1 MPCCG
6 LHEYRR
12 KVPVKYMVSGG
23 TVFWGIFVGALL
35 VGLATAWTARGRLIL
50 RVQAEFLR
58 SLWSETMRSQESIP
72 ARWSCRLS
80 GTALRLSPRLAT
92 VIYRHPEI
100 PFIYAP
106 LVALGVVVSG
116 GVALIQLL

>member
-6 LHEYRR
+6 LQEYRR
-12 KVPVKYMVSGG
+12 KVPIKYMVSGG
-23 TVFWGIFVGALL
+23 LVFWGTFLVALTF
-35 VGLATAWTARGRLIL
+35 GLITAWSVRGRLIL

-58 SLWSETMRSQESIP
+58 SLWAETMRQRDSIP

-80 GTALRLSPRLAT
+80 GRAFSLSPRLAGM
-92 VIYRHPEI
+92 IYRHPEV

-106 LVALGVVVSG
+106 LLALAALLSG
-116 GVALIQLL
+116 GVFLLRAL

>member
-12 KVPVKYMVSGG
+12 RVPIKYMLSGG
-23 TVFWGIFVGALL
+23 LVFWSVFVAASTFGL
-35 VGLATAWTARGRLIL
+35 VTVWSARGRLVL

-58 SLWSETMRSQESIP
+58 SLWTETMRRHDSVP

-80 GTALRLSPRLAT
+80 GRALALSPRLAEM
-92 VIYRHPEI
+92 IYRHPEV
-100 PFIYAP
+100 PFIYTP
-106 LVALGVVVSG
+106 LVAMGLVISG
-116 GVALIQLL
+116 GVLLFRAL

>member
-12 KVPVKYMVSGG
+12 KVPLKYVLSGG
-23 TVFWGIFVGALL
+23 AVFWGVFLVAVV
-35 VGLATAWTARGRLIL
+35 VGLTTAWSTRGRLIL

-58 SLWSETMRSQESIP
+58 SLWSETMRSHDSIP

-80 GTALRLSPRLAT
+80 GAALRVSPRIAT
-92 VIYRHPEI
+92 VIYRYPEV

-106 LVALGVVVSG
+106 LVALGIIISAGLVLMS
-116 GVALIQLL
+116 L

>member
-12 KVPVKYMVSGG
+12 KVPLKYMVSGG
-23 TVFWGIFVGALL
+23 TVFWGIFAVALL
-35 VGLATAWTARGRLIL
+35 VGLATVWSAEGRMIL

-58 SLWSETMRSQESIP
+58 SLWSETMRSQDSNP

-80 GTALRLSPRLAT
+80 GTALRVSPRLAT
-92 VIYRHPEI
+92 VIYRYPEI
-100 PFIYAP
+100 AFIYVP
-106 LVALGVVVSG
+106 LIAVGIGVSAAV
-116 GVALIQLL
+116 ITFF

>member
-12 KVPVKYMVSGG
+12 KVPLKYVVTGG
-23 TVFWGIFVGALL
+23 LVFWGTFLAGLIF
-35 VGLATAWTARGRLIL
+35 GLTTVWSARGRLVL
-50 RVQAEFLR
+50 RVQAQFLR
-58 SLWSETMRSQESIP
+58 SLWAETMRHHDSIP

-80 GTALRLSPRLAT
+80 GHALRVSPRLAE
-92 VIYRHPEI
+92 VVYRHPEV

-106 LVALGVVVSG
+106 LAAVAL
-116 GVALIQLL
+116 LITVGLFLARAF

>member
-6 LHEYRR
+6 LTEYRH
-12 KVPVKYMVSGG
+12 KVPMKYMLSGG
-23 TVFWGIFVGALL
+23 LVFWGTFLVALTF
-35 VGLATAWTARGRLIL
+35 GLITAWSVRGRLIL

-58 SLWSETMRSQESIP
+58 SLWAETMRQRDSIP

-80 GTALRLSPRLAT
+80 GHALSISPRLAEM
-92 VIYRHPEI
+92 IYRHPEV

-106 LVALGVVVSG
+106 LLGLAVLVSG
-116 GVALIQLL
+116 GVFLVRAL

>member
-12 KVPVKYMVSGG
+12 KVPMKYMVSGG
-23 TVFWGIFVGALL
+23 LVFWGTFLLALIFGL
-35 VGLATAWTARGRLIL
+35 VTAWSARGRLIL

-58 SLWSETMRSQESIP
+58 SLWTETMRQRDSIP

-80 GTALRLSPRLAT
+80 GRALGLSPRLAAM
-92 VIYRHPEI
+92 IYRHPEV

-106 LVALGVVVSG
+106 LLILAVLVSG
-116 GVALIQLL
+116 GVFLVRAF

>member
-12 KVPVKYMVSGG
+12 KVPIKYMLSGG
-23 TVFWGIFVGALL
+23 AVFWSTFAVALL
-35 VGLATAWTARGRLIL
+35 VGVGTVWSSRGRLIL

-58 SLWSETMRSQESIP
+58 SLWRETMRSGDSVP

-80 GTALRLSPRLAT
+80 GLAIRLSPRLAT
-92 VIYRHPEI
+92 LVYRHPEV
-100 PFIYAP
+100 PFIYGP
-106 LVALGVVVSG
+106 LLGLGMLVSA
-116 GVALIQLL
+116 ALILF

>member
-12 KVPVKYMVSGG
+12 KVPVKYIVSGG
-23 TVFWGIFVGALL
+23 LVFWGTFVVALM
-35 VGLATAWTARGRLIL
+35 VGLVTVWSARGRLIL

-58 SLWSETMRSQESIP
+58 SLWTETMRNRDSIP
-72 ARWSCRLS
+72 AQWSCRLS
-80 GTALRLSPRLAT
+80 GLAIRVSPRLAT
-92 VIYRHPEI
+92 VIYRHPEL

-106 LVALGVVVSG
+106 LLTL
-116 GVALIQLL
+116 VALISGGILLVHAL

>member
-12 KVPVKYMVSGG
+12 KVPVKYMLSGG
-23 TVFWGIFVGALL
+23 AVFWSTFAL
-35 VGLATAWTARGRLIL
+35 GLAFGLLTVWTARGRLVL

-58 SLWSETMRSQESIP
+58 SLWLETMRSSESVP

-80 GTALRLSPRLAT
+80 GLAIRVSPRLAT
-92 VIYRHPEI
+92 VIYRHPEV
-100 PFIYAP
+100 PFIYGP
-106 LVALGVVVSG
+106 LLGVGTLVSAG
-116 GVALIQLL
+116 MLLL

>member
-12 KVPVKYMVSGG
+12 KVPMKYMMSGG
-23 TVFWGIFVGALL
+23 LVFWGAFLVALA
-35 VGLATAWTARGRLIL
+35 VGLCTAWSVRGRLIL

-58 SLWSETMRSQESIP
+58 SLWTETMRQRDSVP

-80 GTALRLSPRLAT
+80 GRALSISPRLAEM
-92 VIYRHPEI
+92 IYRHPEV

-106 LVALGVVVSG
+106 LIGLALLVWG
-116 GVALIQLL
+116 GVFMVRVW